1 MSKNTVPGRF
11 LILAILAAAGF
22 AAEAEKKPAPALD
35 SVTADQ
41 AARITKA
48 VPAKARAVPAKARK
62 LLVFCRTEGFAHK
75 SIPWG
80 NEAVTRLGAVT
91 GAFTVEVSNEMEV
104 FTPERLAAFDAV
116 LFNNTTQLK
125 FKDLAQRTALM
136 EFLKKGK
143 GLVGLH
149 AATDN
154 FPTWPEAQALIGGV
168 FHGHPWNAN
177 DTVAVKLD
185 EPSHPLVAAFEGKGF
200 WIKDEIYQID
210 GEYSRDRQRVLL
222 SLDMSKEKNH
232 RDPKIISRKDNDFP
246 ISWIKQTPEGIRVF
260 YSSLGHR
267 EDIYTTPEILSS
279 YLDGIQFAL
288 GDLAAD
294 AAPSASLKVA
304 AIPALAPDAIE
315 VIQDRHKH

>member
-1 MSKNTVPGRF
+1 MSKNTVPCRI
-11 LILAILAAAGF
+11 LILAVLAAAGF
-22 AAEAEKKPAPALD
+22 AAEAEKKPAPPLAP
-35 SVTADQ
+35 VTTDQ
-41 AARITKA
+41 AASIAKA
-48 VPAKARAVPAKARK
+48 IPAQARAVPAKARK
-62 LLVFCRTEGFAHK
+62 LLVFSRTEGFVHK

-80 NEAVTRLGAVT
+80 NEALTRLGAAT
-91 GAFTVEVSNEMEV
+91 GAYTVEVSKEMEV
-104 FTPERLAAFDAV
+104 FTPERLAAFDGIV
-116 LFNNTTQLK
+116 FNNTTQLK
-125 FKDLAQRTALM
+125 FKDPAQRTALM

-168 FHGHPWNAN
+168 FHGHPWTAG
-177 DTVAVKLD
+177 DTVAVKVD
-185 EPSHPLVAAFEGKGF
+185 EPSHPLVAAFGGKGF

-210 GEYSRDRQRVLL
+210 GDYSREHQRVLL
-222 SLDMSKEKNH
+222 SLDMSKEKNQ
-232 RDPKIISRKDNDFP
+232 RDPKKIVRKDNDFP
-246 ISWIKQTPEGIRVF
+246 ISWIKQTPDGIRVF

-315 VIQDRHKH
+315 CLQDRHKH